1 MGKLRLQQI
10 FRNKKKDLLSLYLT
24 AGYPEIDA
32 MPQLIK
38 LLADKDVD
46 FIEAGMPYSDPLA
59 DGPTIQHSS
68 SVALKNGMNLLTYF
82 KQIAKVRAE
91 VDIPILFMGYFN
103 QILKTGI
110 EKFLKQCEAAGIDG
124 LIIPDLS
131 PEIYQNRYQ
140 DIFKKHNLGLVFLIS
155 PTTSDERI
163 KLIDA
168 LSSGFIY
175 VVSSSSTTG
184 KTGGFGQEHLQY
196 FEKIKAMPLKNP
208 TMIGFGID
216 SAEKYQ
222 TACRYANGA
231 IIGSAFIKALINKDY
246 LRSAGNFID
255 NIKKTAL

>member
-1 MGKLRLQQI
+1 MGTQRLKQLFQD
-10 FRNKKKDLLSLYLT
+10 KKSDLLSIYIT
-24 AGYPEIDA
+24 AGYPEKDA
-32 MPQLIK
+32 MPKLIK
-38 LLADKDVD
+38 LLSEKGVD

-68 SVALKNGMNLLTYF
+68 SVALKNGMNLSLYF
-82 KQIAKVRAE
+82 KQIAQVRQE
-91 VDIPILFMGYFN
+91 VDLPILFMGYFN

-110 EKFLKQCEAAGIDG
+110 EKFLQQCETAGIDG

-140 DIFKKHNLGLVFLIS
+140 DIFKKYDLGLVFLIS

-163 KLIDA
+163 QLIDA

-175 VVSSSSTTG
+175 VVSSSATTG

-196 FEKIKAMPLKNP
+196 FEKIKTMPLKNP

-216 SAEKYQ
+216 SADKFK

-231 IIGSAFIKALINKDY
+231 IIGSAFIKALNHENY
-246 LRSAGNFID
+246 LKSAERFLE
-255 NIKKTAL
+255 NIR

>member
-1 MGKLRLQQI
+1 MGTQRLKQLFQD
-10 FRNKKKDLLSLYLT
+10 KKSDLLSIYIT
-24 AGYPEIDA
+24 AGYPEKDA
-32 MPQLIK
+32 MPKLIK
-38 LLADKDVD
+38 LLSEKGVD

-68 SVALKNGMNLLTYF
+68 SVALKNGMNLSLYF
-82 KQIAKVRAE
+82 KQIAQVRQE
-91 VDIPILFMGYFN
+91 VDLPILFMGYFN

-110 EKFLKQCEAAGIDG
+110 EKFLQQCETAGIDG

-140 DIFKKHNLGLVFLIS
+140 DIFKKYDLGLVFLIS

-163 KLIDA
+163 QLIDA

-175 VVSSSSTTG
+175 VVSSSATTG

-196 FEKIKAMPLKNP
+196 FEKIKTMPLKNP

-216 SAEKYQ
+216 SADKYE

-231 IIGSAFIKALINKDY
+231 IIGSAFIKALNDKDY
-246 LRSAGNFID
+246 INRA
-255 NIKKTAL
+255 TAFLDKIR

>member
-1 MGKLRLQQI
+1 MGTQRLKQLFQD
-10 FRNKKKDLLSLYLT
+10 KKSDLLSIYIT
-24 AGYPEIDA
+24 AGYPEKDA
-32 MPQLIK
+32 MPKLIK
-38 LLADKDVD
+38 LLSDKGVD

-68 SVALKNGMNLLTYF
+68 SVALKNGMNLSLYF
-82 KQIAKVRAE
+82 KQIAQVRQE
-91 VDIPILFMGYFN
+91 VDLPILFMGYFN

-110 EKFLKQCEAAGIDG
+110 EKFLQQCETAGIDG

-140 DIFKKHNLGLVFLIS
+140 DIFKKYDLGLVFLIS

-163 KLIDA
+163 QLIDA

-175 VVSSSSTTG
+175 VVSSSATTG

-196 FEKIKAMPLKNP
+196 FEKIKTMPLKNP

-216 SAEKYQ
+216 SADKYK

-231 IIGSAFIKALINKDY
+231 IIGSAFIKALNDSKY
-246 LRSAGNFID
+246 LKSAENFLYKIGF
-255 NIKKTAL
+255 

>member
-1 MGKLRLQQI
+1 MGTQRLKQLFQD
-10 FRNKKKDLLSLYLT
+10 KKSDLLSIYIT
-24 AGYPEIDA
+24 AGYPEKDA
-32 MPQLIK
+32 MPKLIK
-38 LLADKDVD
+38 LLSEKGVD

-68 SVALKNGMNLLTYF
+68 SVALKNEMNLSLYF
-82 KQIAKVRAE
+82 KQIAQVRQE
-91 VDIPILFMGYFN
+91 VDLPILFMGYFN

-110 EKFLKQCEAAGIDG
+110 EKFLQQCETAGIDG

-140 DIFKKHNLGLVFLIS
+140 DIFKKYDLGLVFLIS

-163 KLIDA
+163 QLIDA

-175 VVSSSSTTG
+175 VVSSSATTG

-196 FEKIKAMPLKNP
+196 FEKIKTMPLKNP

-216 SAEKYQ
+216 SADKYK

-231 IIGSAFIKALINKDY
+231 IIGSAFIKALNDSKY
-246 LRSAGNFID
+246 LKSAENFLYKIGF
-255 NIKKTAL
+255 